1 MGFIVLCLRAA
12 TLHESLPAMADAS
25 CTPVVTVS
33 QDVYD
38 AILLA
43 DRVMVVAEGKPK
55 HALVTVGGL
64 PDFFSLR
71 QCILTASDAP
81 AALLRLMVGG

>member
-1 MGFIVLCLRAA
+1 
-12 TLHESLPAMADAS
+12 MADAS
-25 CTPVVTVS
+25 CTPVITVS
-33 QDVYD
+33 QHVYD

-55 HALVTVGGL
+55 RTLVTGGGQ

-71 QCILTASDAP
+71 QCFLTASDAP
-81 AALLRLMVGG
+81 EATLGLMVGG

>member
-1 MGFIVLCLRAA
+1 MAPQPCTKVCL
-12 TLHESLPAMADAS
+12 MADAS
-25 CTPVVTVS
+25 CTPVITVS

-38 AILLA
+38 AILLT

-55 HALVTVGGL
+55 CTLVTGGGL

-71 QCILTASDAP
+71 QCFLTASDAP
-81 AALLRLMVGG
+81 AAILRLMVGG

>member
-1 MGFIVLCLRAA
+1 MGFIVLCFCTA
-12 TLHESLPAMADAS
+12 TLHESSPAMADAS
-25 CTPVVTVS
+25 CTPIITVS

-55 HALVTVGGL
+55 DALVTGGGL
-64 PDFFSLR
+64 PDYFSLR
-71 QCILTASDAP
+71 QCFLSTSDAP
-81 AALLRLMVGG
+81 AAILRLMVGG

>member
-1 MGFIVLCLRAA
+1 
-12 TLHESLPAMADAS
+12 MADAS
-25 CTPVVTVS
+25 CTPVITVS

-38 AILLA
+38 AILLT

-55 HALVTVGGL
+55 CTLVTGGL

-71 QCILTASDAP
+71 QCFLTASDAP
-81 AALLRLMVGG
+81 AAILGLMVGG